1 MFSLLFLSILLIGIS
16 DPLIREKEDSRLKRI
31 WLKVFKVP
39 LFDKLKFHRDKI
51 VDKIEAKYSSKNP
64 YELLDKK
71 KIIHDL
77 SKYVYYI
84 IGFALFL
91 ILISIIFILI
101 RYL

>member
-31 WLKVFKVP
+31 WLKIFKVP
-39 LFDKLKFHRDKI
+39 LFDKIRYHRDKI
-51 VDKIEAKYSSKNP
+51 VDKIETKYSSNNP

-84 IGFALFL
+84 LGFALLL
-91 ILISIIFILI
+91 ILITIISIFI
-101 RYL
+101 

>member
-1 MFSLLFLSILLIGIS
+1 MFSLLFLSILLIGLS

-31 WLKVFKVP
+31 WLKIFKVP
-39 LFDKLKFHRDKI
+39 LFDKIRYHRDKI
-51 VDKIEAKYSSKNP
+51 IDKIESKYPSKNQ

-91 ILISIIFILI
+91 ILISIVFTLI
-101 RYL
+101 KYL